1 MNKIIEKYQN
11 LINQSNIKKSKEL
24 NNINAQ
30 LIANKEELSEINKI
44 IDGGIPNTEEY
55 IEKLHRKEDLTK
67 TNEMLSSYR
76 KKIINEKNI
85 SNEELQYCN
94 EEIEMEQFR
103 IFNELSDKYGKL
115 IDQFVFD
122 VDEAYTE
129 INELNNILREVE
141 SKLAKAMIPMSRTN
155 FNEFGLNYIKNVII
169 ETKWY
174 KNRLD
179 SEEASETN
187 E

>member
-1 MNKIIEKYQN
+1 MNKIIEKYRN
-11 LINQSNIKKSKEL
+11 LINQSNIKKNKEL

-30 LIANKEELSEINKI
+30 FKANKEELSELNKI
-44 IDGGIPNTEEY
+44 INDGIPNTEEY

-67 TNEMLSSYR
+67 TNEMLSSYYS
-76 KKIINEKNI
+76 KIVKGGNI

-122 VDEAYTE
+122 VNEGFTE
-129 INELNNILREVE
+129 IDELNTIFREVQTT
-141 SKLAKAMIPMSRTN
+141 LAKAAIPIARTN
-155 FNEFGLNYIKNVII
+155 FNEYDLLYIKNKII
-169 ETKWY
+169 GLKWY